1 MRSISWLSNA
11 TRRLARGEPEPD
23 VCIVSYPKCGRTWL
37 RVLVGKALCEQFGLD
52 ETRLFKTTL
61 LCRAAK
67 ILPAK
72 FVHDGTGGVAGIKW
86 YEQERDRSRFADK
99 KVVLLIRDPRDV
111 VVSSYFQATKRM
123 QAHEGSL
130 QAFIRDE
137 CFGIRT
143 IVTMYQIWQESRNV
157 PRDFLLLRYEDLHRD
172 PAGCLR
178 SLLEFMGLEHPDEAA
193 IAAAVRYGA
202 FENMRRLE
210 RSGAFSRKLSPGD
223 PGDEE
228 SYKVRKG
235 RVGGYVDYLSPDDI
249 AYVDRVI
256 DEAGDPFGARAPAA
270 ATA

>member
-1 MRSISWLSNA
+1 MNLPSWLSNA
-11 TRRLARGEPEPD
+11 TRRLGRREPEPE

-52 ETRLFKTTL
+52 ETKLFKTTF

-67 ILPAK
+67 IPAAK

-86 YEQERDRSRFADK
+86 YEQERDRSHFGGK
-99 KVVLLIRDPRDV
+99 KVSLLIRDPRDV

-123 QAHEGSL
+123 GAHEGSM

-143 IVTMYQIWQESRNV
+143 IVTMYQIWQENRNV
-157 PRDFLLLRYEDLHRD
+157 PRDFLLLRYEDMHRD
-172 PAGCLR
+172 PARCLR
-178 SLLEFMGLEHPDEAA
+178 SLLEFIGVEHPDEAA
-193 IAAAVRYGA
+193 VAAAVRYGS

-210 RSGAFSRKLSPGD
+210 RSGTFSRKMSPGD
-223 PGDEE
+223 PDDEE

-235 RVGGYVDYLSPDDI
+235 RVGGFVDYLSPDDI

-256 DEAGDPFGARAPAA
+256 DEAGNPLGARVPASPSA
-270 ATA
+270 